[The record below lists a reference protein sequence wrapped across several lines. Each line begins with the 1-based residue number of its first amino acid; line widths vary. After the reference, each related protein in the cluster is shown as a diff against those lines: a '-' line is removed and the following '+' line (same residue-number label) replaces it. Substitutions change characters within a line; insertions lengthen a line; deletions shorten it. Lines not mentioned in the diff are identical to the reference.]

1 MVRPHLGSPIRRL
14 AHRSDCMKI
23 RVIPGQPHAFVFG
36 GFDIQMH
43 RTLEVLQR
51 LGVDARP
58 LDFWSRDGDFDILHV
73 WGFDA
78 DQHLTTARFAKRYGK
93 KIVLTPLV
101 QYLTPRA
108 YVRFAGSWL
117 EGAARRRIA
126 LGKLVDRFLAVN
138 ELQGETL
145 ERLYRIPA
153 CKIEIIPTMLEDGFF
168 ETAPA
173 PASLPGFADFLLC
186 AGNICARKNQ
196 LHLAEAAIA
205 THTPILFAGD
215 VSGGEEAYG
224 AAFAR
229 LIAPHAFLRW
239 NKWMAW
245 PELQTAYRASRG
257 VVLPSFE
264 EQQPTT
270 GLEAAA
276 LGKPLMLGRR
286 PYARQKFYRNAF
298 LAEPA
303 SVAEIGRGLK
313 ALVAEPARYV
323 PLRTFA
329 EECRADRV
337 GPKLKTIFEGVLASA

>member
-23 RVIPGQPHAFVFG
+23 RIVPGQPHAFAFG

-43 RTLEVLQR
+43 RTLKVLQQ

-58 LDFWSRDGDFDILHV
+58 LDFWSRDGDFDILHF
-73 WGFDA
+73 WGFDPA
-78 DQHLTTARFAKRYGK
+78 HLTSAQFAKRYGK

-101 QYLTPRA
+101 QYLTPYAWLRH
-108 YVRFAGSWL
+108 AGAWV

-138 ELQGETL
+138 EQQGDTLQQM
-145 ERLYRIPA
+145 YRVPA
-153 CKIEIIPTMLEDGFF
+153 RKIEIVPTILDDGFF
-168 ETAPA
+168 EAAPVA
-173 PASLPGFADFLLC
+173 ASVQGLAGFVLC

-196 LHLAEAAIA
+196 LRLAQAAIA
-205 THTPILFAGD
+205 TGTPVLFAGD

-224 AAFAR
+224 EALAR

-239 NKWMAW
+239 SKWMAW
-245 PELQTAYRASRG
+245 PELQTAYRASRA
-257 VVLPSFE
+257 VALTSFD
-264 EQQPTT
+264 EQQPTA

-298 LAEPA
+298 LAEPG
-303 SVAEIGRGLK
+303 SVAEISRGLK
-313 ALVAEPARYV
+313 ALAAEPARYV
-323 PLRTFA
+323 PPRAFA

-337 GPKLKTIFEGVLASA
+337 GPKLKGIFEDLLVKA